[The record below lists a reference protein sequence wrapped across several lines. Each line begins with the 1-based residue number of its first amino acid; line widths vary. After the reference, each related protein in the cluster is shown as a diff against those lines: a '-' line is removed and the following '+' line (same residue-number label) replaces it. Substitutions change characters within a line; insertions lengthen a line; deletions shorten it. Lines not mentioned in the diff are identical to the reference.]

1 MGLDCQADKHPFS
14 AHPKPQ
20 LQHSWQYST
29 SCLVLVSWHLYRL
42 VMSGVVP
49 PNQVPLGPH
58 YSHFYL
64 LHTAAVDHLIMLDP
78 ATDRASQA
86 GSCSFYSY
94 TSNQAIFCLWKWNFI
109 TLKCSVSTSCFHWLV
124 FLFVF
129 CRLRI
134 FYIFKL
140 AYLLCFSV
148 LLCVDIN
155 KGIDS
160 QNGLHT
166 VIRQHHSIS
175 PLLHFSEGN
184 SPQ

>member
-20 LQHSWQYST
+20 LQHSWQYILSSACFLAPIQT
-29 SCLVLVSWHLYRL
+29 CNEWSR
-42 VMSGVVP
+42 P

-94 TSNQAIFCLWKWNFI
+94 TSNKAIFCLWKWNFI
-109 TLKCSVSTSCFHWLV
+109 TLKCHVFIGLFFWV
-124 FLFVF
+124 FLPFENF
-129 CRLRI
+129 L
-134 FYIFKL
+134 YI
-140 AYLLCFSV
+140 
-148 LLCVDIN
+148 
-155 KGIDS
+155 
-160 QNGLHT
+160 
-166 VIRQHHSIS
+166 
-175 PLLHFSEGN
+175 
-184 SPQ
+184 